1 MGRRFLA
8 LFLFVVVLTGLTVW
22 AWIPTNLSFPVCA
35 TERNAAWISADWTGE
50 PVDKAAVQ
58 QLAWD
63 ASHRRFRYL
72 FPFVTYLQADGS
84 FSPSYAH
91 ASEFVSGFRRFN
103 TDTLLLA
110 WMGVPLQKQGRLGV
124 DGWVDLADESVRL
137 EIASFATSL
146 VEEAGFDGVH
156 LDVET
161 VPDGDPSYLLLL
173 DEVRAALPADRLL
186 SVASGYWVPAA
197 VNSLPIVG
205 GYKWS
210 EHYYRAVAA
219 RVDQIAAM
227 TYDSLMPYP
236 ALYRVWM
243 REQVSGISSSLE
255 DTDVE
260 LLVGVSASREKTDT
274 HHPGAEGVAN
284 GLAGLCAALKA
295 GSHAGGV
302 AVYAAWEATAEDWET
317 WDRWQG
323 GQEPTR

>member
-1 MGRRFLA
+1 MAWVWVPTDACSAVR
-8 LFLFVVVLTGLTVW
+8 GL
-22 AWIPTNLSFPVCA
+22 
-35 TERNAAWISADWTGE
+35 ERNAAWISADWSGK
-50 PVDKAAVQ
+50 PLDKAAVQ
-58 QLAWD
+58 QLGRD

-84 FSPSYAH
+84 CSPNYDH
-91 ASEFVSGFRRFN
+91 AAEFVSQFRRFN

-110 WMGVPLQKQGRLGV
+110 WIGVPLQKQGPLGV
-124 DGWVDLADESVRL
+124 DGWVDLTDDHVRL
-137 EIASFATSL
+137 DIASFAAAL

-161 VPDGDPSYLLLL
+161 VSDGDRSFLLLL
-173 DEVRAALPADRLL
+173 NETRAALPADRLL

-197 VNSLPIVG
+197 VSVLPVLG

-210 EHYYRAVAA
+210 GAYYREVAA
-219 RVDQIAAM
+219 RVDQMAAM
-227 TYDSLMPYP
+227 TYDSLMPHP

-243 REQVSGISSSLE
+243 REQVKGISRSLG

-260 LLVGVSASREKTDT
+260 LLIGVSVSPERTAT
-274 HHPGAEGVAN
+274 HHPRAEDVAN

-295 GSHAGGV
+295 GSHADGV

-317 WDRWQG
+317 WDRWLCGQG
-323 GQEPTR
+323 PLR